1 LGLKTAVEERGL
13 RARRS
18 DGIRREPEGFLGLGF
33 LDKLFV
39 VVVGGTEVVVARAT
53 VFGRGAFP
61 FVMGTRGRRERCY
74 RGRALEWAWN
84 GQIEGGLHGGRKCNK
99 VTVSWRRV

>member
-13 RARRS
+13 RARR
-18 DGIRREPEGFLGLGF
+18 GGGVRREPEGFLGLGL

-53 VFGRGAFP
+53 VFGCGAFP
-61 FVMGTRGRRERCY
+61 FVMGARRCRERCH

-84 GQIEGGLHGGRKCNK
+84 GRIEGGLHGGRRGNK
-99 VTVSWRRV
+99 VSRRRV